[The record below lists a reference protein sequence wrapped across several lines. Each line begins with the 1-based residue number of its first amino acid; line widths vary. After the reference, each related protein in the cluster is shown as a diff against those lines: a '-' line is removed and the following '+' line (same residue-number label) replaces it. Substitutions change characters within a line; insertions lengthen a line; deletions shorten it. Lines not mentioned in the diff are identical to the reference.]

1 MEEGVVLPTNGNTAH
16 PAFYEPPGRGR
27 PLGWCWASVRNK
39 LQPTVIRG
47 LISGQPLMLSGSPKV
62 VDVITVAPR

>member
-1 MEEGVVLPTNGNTAH
+1 MEESVVVLTNGNTAH
-16 PAFYEPPGRGR
+16 LAFYKLPRRGR
-27 PLGWCWASVRNK
+27 PLGKCWASVRNK